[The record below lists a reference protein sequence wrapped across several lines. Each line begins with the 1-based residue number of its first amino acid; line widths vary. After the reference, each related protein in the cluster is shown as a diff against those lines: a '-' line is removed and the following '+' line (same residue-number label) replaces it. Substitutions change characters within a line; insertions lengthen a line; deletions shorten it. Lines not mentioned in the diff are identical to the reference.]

1 MQCMYENRMTPVKN
15 YSKGDS
21 GVRQSN
27 RGGWIWSKS
36 VICIHGNFIIKHPCS
51 INIF

>member
-1 MQCMYENRMTPVKN
+1 MQKQVVMRVNMIEVFYMQCMYENRMTPVKN

-27 RGGWIWSKS
+27 RGG
-36 VICIHGNFIIKHPCS
+36 
-51 INIF
+51 